1 MTKALLTKILIGVF
15 ATGTVGTVGL
25 VVASKVPATAQY
37 IEQVPVLQ
45 EYVDLVTF
53 TEKEEGLTEE
63 EFEFIMNIDEKFYI
77 PKYTAVYE
85 KYNLP
90 VPPDFNSP
98 NYGLYPYSTLEEFAI
113 ATDKD
118 PSLLERNQAK
128 NQEIDAI
135 MREGQ
140 SIEHELIQ
148 RMNKK
153 QKQELGKK
161 RLNGKTYEEVYEETK
176 NTSQQ
181 LEEQIK
187 KEQEQMEQM
196 QKQYELQQ
204 AQ

>member
-1 MTKALLTKILIGVF
+1 
-15 ATGTVGTVGL
+15 
-25 VVASKVPATAQY
+25 
-37 IEQVPVLQ
+37 
-45 EYVDLVTF
+45 
-53 TEKEEGLTEE
+53 
-63 EFEFIMNIDEKFYI
+63 
-77 PKYTAVYE
+77 
-85 KYNLP
+85 
-90 VPPDFNSP
+90 
-98 NYGLYPYSTLEEFAI
+98 
-113 ATDKD
+113 
-118 PSLLERNQAK
+118 
-128 NQEIDAI
+128 